1 MDRSAHVTFPAADGG
16 TVTGRLRHGA
26 AGVASPGAA
35 VLCHPHPDAGGNM
48 DVWLLPTIG
57 EALAEAGWSV
67 LRFDFRSVRDG
78 ARPDGHQR
86 ELADL
91 AGAIGFLEDDGAW
104 TPSRRLALIGWSF
117 GALVALLHGVDDPRV
132 TDWVGIAPPTA
143 PLPELPMT
151 PVPEERVAAWSA
163 RRTVIA
169 GTHDQFFAVA
179 ALDRVHP
186 HVRHVL
192 DDCDHF
198 FFDRDRDVAAL
209 VAESLR

>member
-1 MDRSAHVTFPAADGG
+1 MDGSARVTFPAADGG
-16 TVTGRLRHGA
+16 TVTGRLRLGA
-26 AGVASPGAA
+26 PGATSPGAA

-57 EALAEAGWSV
+57 EELAAAGWAV
-67 LRFDFRSVRDG
+67 LRFDFRSVREG
-78 ARPDGHQR
+78 ARPGDHQR
-86 ELADL
+86 EVADL
-91 AGAIGFLEDDGAW
+91 AGAVDFLHDGGAW
-104 TPSRRLALIGWSF
+104 MPPGRLALVGWSF
-117 GALVALLHGVDDPRV
+117 GALVALLHGLEDPRV

-151 PVPEERVAAWSA
+151 PVPSARVAAWPA

-169 GTHDQFFAVA
+169 GTHDQFFPVTG
-179 ALDRVHP
+179 LDRVHP
-186 HVRHVL
+186 HARHVL

-198 FFDRDRDVAAL
+198 FFDRDRDVASL